1 MKPVYKCDW
10 CKTIGTEEE
19 ILEHE
24 KTCMTNINLHSC
36 YTCANRK
43 GLATLGCKV
52 GIDIPKDSYIQHCDK
67 WKEGEPLDLNNPMGN
82 IFDMFFGTGKTK

>member
-24 KTCMTNINLHSC
+24 KTCTLNTNLHTC

-43 GLATLGCKV
+43 GLATLECRV

-67 WKEGEPLDLNNPMGN
+67 WKEGEPLDLSNPMGN
-82 IFDMFFGTGKTK
+82 IFDMVFGIGKTK